1 MSGRAVLHGEH
12 NAPVH
17 DQRGPVPEPQIS
29 DEIRPEQDPETS
41 DTENRVRV
49 AAVDRHEPAAEP
61 YVFKSKWFPLP
72 IGFRLSSPITV

>member
-1 MSGRAVLHGEH
+1 M
-12 NAPVH
+12 H

-29 DEIRPEQDPETS
+29 DEIRPEQDPQES

-61 YVFKSKWFPLP
+61 NVFKSKWSPLL
-72 IGFRLSSPITV
+72 IGFQLSRPTTVNVHRIRSTG